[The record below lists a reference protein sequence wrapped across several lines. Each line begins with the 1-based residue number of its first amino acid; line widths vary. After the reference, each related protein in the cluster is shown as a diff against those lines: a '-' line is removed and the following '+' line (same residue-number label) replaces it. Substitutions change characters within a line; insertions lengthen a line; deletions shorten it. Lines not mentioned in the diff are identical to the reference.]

1 MLFADTRVDYRERSD
16 PWKCACTGAPTCSR
30 IIPEHSDRAV
40 ATPPAAHEVETT
52 PLLIIPGGTASPMTE
67 TNAVATVPRR
77 FTLDTQ
83 TETWGY
89 FCGCVLAL
97 GASLSFATARA
108 GIINGLTPSDLILM
122 RFSVAGVV
130 LLPLL
135 LRWGLPTLAGIG
147 WRRGLILTVL
157 GGPAFALKQM
167 GGYAFA
173 PLAHGAVIHPASVTI
188 LSTGIAA
195 ALLGERLSRG
205 HLIGA
210 GLVIGGI
217 VLISW
222 QGLHAATGVG
232 SWVGDL
238 LFFASAVLW
247 AGFTVLIRHWRLP
260 AIRVIAVVSVLS
272 LLVVLPSY
280 LAWYGL
286 EHLRARPPLPMA
298 MQALVQGLLQ
308 GIVAL
313 TAYSQAI
320 RVLGVS
326 RAVLFPAMVP
336 GISILIGIPI
346 VGEVPN
352 ATQVIGLLLVTIG
365 LVCAIGTFRWIAVW
379 RRL

>member
-1 MLFADTRVDYRERSD
+1 MS
-16 PWKCACTGAPTCSR
+16 
-30 IIPEHSDRAV
+30 
-40 ATPPAAHEVETT
+40 ETT
-52 PLLIIPGGTASPMTE
+52 EDVTI
-67 TNAVATVPRR
+67 PRR
-77 FTLDTQ
+77 FTLDTR

-89 FCGCVLAL
+89 LCGCVLAL

-108 GIINGLTPSDLILM
+108 GIINGLTSGDLILM
-122 RFSVAGVV
+122 RFGVAGVV
-130 LLPLL
+130 LMPLL

-147 WRRGLILTVL
+147 WRRGLILTAL
-157 GGPAFALKQM
+157 GGPAFALMQV

-195 ALLGERLSRG
+195 ALLGERLSRL

-210 GLVIGGI
+210 GLVMGGI

-222 QGLHAATGVG
+222 QGLQAAAGTD

-238 LFFASAVLW
+238 LFFTSAVLW
-247 AGFTVLIRHWRLP
+247 AVFTVLIRHWRLP
-260 AIRVIAVVSVLS
+260 ALRAIAVVSFLS
-272 LLVVLPSY
+272 LLVILPGY

-286 EHLRARPPLPMA
+286 EHLRARPPLAMA
-298 MQALVQGLLQ
+298 IQALVQGLMQ
-308 GIVAL
+308 GVVAI

-336 GISILIGIPI
+336 AVSILIGIPI
-346 VGEVPN
+346 VGEVPT
-352 ATQVIGLLLVTIG
+352 ATQITGLLLVTIG
-365 LVCAIGTFRWIAVW
+365 LMCAIGAFRWIAVSK
-379 RRL
+379 RLLH

>member
-1 MLFADTRVDYRERSD
+1 MN
-16 PWKCACTGAPTCSR
+16 P
-30 IIPEHSDRAV
+30 IPETTAV
-40 ATPPAAHEVETT
+40 AVV
-52 PLLIIPGGTASPMTE
+52 S
-67 TNAVATVPRR
+67 RR
-77 FTLDTQ
+77 FTFDTR
-83 TETWGY
+83 TEAWGY
-89 FCGCVLAL
+89 LCGCVLAL

-108 GIINGLTPSDLILM
+108 GIINGLTPGDLILM
-122 RFSVAGVV
+122 RFGVAGVV
-130 LLPLL
+130 LMPLL

-157 GGPAFALKQM
+157 GGPAFALMQM

-195 ALLGERLSRG
+195 AMLGERLSRL

-222 QGLHAATGVG
+222 QGLHAAIDVDT
-232 SWVGDL
+232 WVGDL
-238 LFFASAVLW
+238 LFFTSAVLW
-247 AGFTVLIRHWRLP
+247 AVFTVLIRYWRLP
-260 AIRVIAVVSVLS
+260 ALRAIAVVSFLS
-272 LLVVLPSY
+272 LVVILPGY

-286 EHLRARPPLPMA
+286 EHLRARPPLSMA
-298 MQALVQGLLQ
+298 IQALVQGLMQ
-308 GIVAL
+308 GVVAL

-336 GISILIGIPI
+336 AVSILIGIPI
-346 VGEVPN
+346 VGEVPT
-352 ATQVIGLLLVTIG
+352 AIQVTGLLLVTIG
-365 LVCAIGTFRWIAVW
+365 LMCAIGAFRWITGSK
-379 RRL
+379 RPSR